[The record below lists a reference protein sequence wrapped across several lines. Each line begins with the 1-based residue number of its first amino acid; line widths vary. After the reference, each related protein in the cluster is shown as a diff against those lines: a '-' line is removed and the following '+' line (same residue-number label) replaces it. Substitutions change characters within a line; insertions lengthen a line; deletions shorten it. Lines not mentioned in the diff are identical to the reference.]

1 MALVLNRTPHRPLAH
16 QESLIADPMDSH
28 LLSKLRGIA
37 TSLQQLL
44 ATAYCIRHPLQADTP
59 LGWVT

>member
-1 MALVLNRTPHRPLAH
+1 MALALNRTPHRHLAR
-16 QESLIADPMDSH
+16 QENLITDPMDSR
-28 LLSKLRGIA
+28 LLSTLRGIA